1 MVINFLIFGMH
12 QFSFLAMKY
21 NLEDAKDHVANNQN
35 VTQSISYAH
44 HENNVILWTIRQII

>member
-44 HENNVILWTIRQII
+44 HENNVIL